1 MKGKRIVLG
10 ITGSIAAYKACLI
23 IRGLIKA
30 GAEVQVVIT
39 PAGKEF
45 ITPITLSAL
54 THKPVISEFFSQ
66 RDGTWNSHV
75 DLGLWADAMLIAPC
89 TASTLGKMANGIAD
103 NMLITTYLSMKAPVF
118 IAPAMDLDMY
128 QHPSTQQNM
137 ERLKSFGNHIIEPAS
152 GFLASGLEGK
162 GRMEEPER
170 IVEYLEA
177 YPRPVPKGKGEAY
190 PRPLPERRGGAYPQ
204 PLPERRG
211 EAYPQPLPER
221 RGDIAGKKVLI
232 TAGPTYE
239 KIDPVRFIGNYS
251 SGKMGFALAEEC
263 ARRGAEVTLVA
274 GPVALPTPTT
284 EEGAGTIHR
293 IDVESCEEMYQAATT
308 AFKTC
313 DAAILCAAVAD
324 FRPETQAKEKIKR
337 EPTPDP
343 SLKGGEKPTPSPS
356 LKGGEEPTP
365 DPSLKG
371 GEDANNIAPSKM
383 RGNSGYSEDGLTLRL
398 VANPDIA
405 AALGQMKTEKQ
416 VLVGFALETND
427 EEVNA
432 KKKLEKKNLDFIVMN
447 SLQNKGTCF
456 QSDENQISII
466 SPNGQRDYEKKSK
479 QEVARDIIDE
489 LAVRL

>member
-1 MKGKRIVLG
+1 MLKGKKIVLG
-10 ITGSIAAYKACLI
+10 ITGSIAAYKSCLI
-23 IRGLIKA
+23 IRELIKA

-54 THKPVISEFFSQ
+54 TQKPVISDFFSQ
-66 RDGTWNSHV
+66 RDGTWHSHV
-75 DLGLWADAMLIAPC
+75 ALGLWADAMLIAPC

-128 QHPSTQQNM
+128 QHPTTQQNI

-170 IVEYLEA
+170 IVDFVDNVLSRKEEE
-177 YPRPVPKGKGEAY
+177 RCEMSGK
-190 PRPLPERRGGAYPQ
+190 R
-204 PLPERRG
+204 
-211 EAYPQPLPER
+211 
-221 RGDIAGKKVLI
+221 ILI

-263 ARRGAEVTLVA
+263 ADRGAEVTLIA
-274 GPVALPTPTT
+274 GPVALKTT
-284 EEGAGTIHR
+284 HPNIRR
-293 IDVESCEEMYQAATT
+293 IDVESCEDMYQAATQV
-308 AFKTC
+308 FPHQ

-324 FRPETQAKEKIKR
+324 FRPEHATDQKIKR
-337 EPTPDP
+337 GKDD
-343 SLKGGEKPTPSPS
+343 LVIRLKPT
-356 LKGGEEPTP
+356 
-365 DPSLKG
+365 
-371 GEDANNIAPSKM
+371 
-383 RGNSGYSEDGLTLRL
+383 Y
-398 VANPDIA
+398 DIA
-405 AALGQMKTEKQ
+405 AELGHMKSEHQ
-416 VLVGFALETND
+416 VLVGFALETNN
-427 EEVNA
+427 EEANA
-432 KKKLEKKNLDFIVMN
+432 QRKLEKKNLDFIVLN

-466 SPNGQRDYEKKSK
+466 SRDGRQDYERKPK
-479 QEVARDIIDE
+479 QDVASDIVDK
-489 LAVRL
+489 LATLL

>member
-1 MKGKRIVLG
+1 MLKGKKIVLG
-10 ITGSIAAYKACLI
+10 ITGSIAAYKSCLI
-23 IRGLIKA
+23 IRELIKA

-54 THKPVISEFFSQ
+54 TQKPVISDFFSQ
-66 RDGTWNSHV
+66 RDGTWHSHV
-75 DLGLWADAMLIAPC
+75 ALGLWADAMLIAPC

-128 QHPSTQQNM
+128 QHPTNQQNM

-170 IVEYLEA
+170 IVEFVDNVLSRMEKE
-177 YPRPVPKGKGEAY
+177 RCEMSGK
-190 PRPLPERRGGAYPQ
+190 R
-204 PLPERRG
+204 
-211 EAYPQPLPER
+211 
-221 RGDIAGKKVLI
+221 ILI

-263 ARRGAEVTLVA
+263 ADRGAEVTLIA
-274 GPVALPTPTT
+274 GPVALKTT
-284 EEGAGTIHR
+284 HPNIRR
-293 IDVESCEEMYQAATT
+293 IDVESCEDMYQAATQ
-308 AFKTC
+308 AFPQQ

-324 FRPETQAKEKIKR
+324 FRPEHATDQKIKR
-337 EPTPDP
+337 GKDD
-343 SLKGGEKPTPSPS
+343 LVIRLKPT
-356 LKGGEEPTP
+356 
-365 DPSLKG
+365 
-371 GEDANNIAPSKM
+371 
-383 RGNSGYSEDGLTLRL
+383 Y
-398 VANPDIA
+398 DIA
-405 AALGQMKTEKQ
+405 AELGHMKSEHQ
-416 VLVGFALETND
+416 VLVGFALETNN
-427 EEVNA
+427 EEANA
-432 KKKLEKKNLDFIVMN
+432 QRKLEKKNLDFIVLN

-466 SPNGQRDYEKKSK
+466 SRDGRQDYERKPK
-479 QEVARDIIDE
+479 QDVASDIVDK
-489 LAVRL
+489 LATLL